1 MFGIF
6 EGFKSHQTF
15 KVGQLTS
22 AIIGIVAFFY
32 FILNFY
38 SENLLIPSFLMP
50 YFFAY
55 LGWMV
60 TLLLIKTIADLA
72 RATIKGKKCHHCGGS
87 LEIFKYKCQNPE
99 CGREQ

>member
-1 MFGIF
+1 
-6 EGFKSHQTF
+6 
-15 KVGQLTS
+15 
-22 AIIGIVAFFY
+22 
-32 FILNFY
+32 
-38 SENLLIPSFLMP
+38 MP
-50 YFFAY
+50 YFFGY